1 MAWTTRY
8 CRADAAGGGDGTTNT
23 NSGANGAWNTTE
35 AMTNLAPGMQLWMV
49 AAGGTFN
56 LTTTT
61 LTPGAAGTHS
71 SPIVI
76 RGCNATPNDLTLDD
90 SDNSPAMPLLS
101 FTSGGISITG
111 TFILLQKL
119 SLTATTRASA
129 LVTSNT
135 EGNQVLACRVVNSF
149 NNSGARAI
157 SIQSSAIQFRVR
169 RCYLEAHTGA
179 AFVVELANAHCDI
192 SECRIV
198 GGVAGVQPQGGTSIR
213 QITGNIIQGYLTN
226 GISCLADARADIRN
240 NTIHGSSATNGI
252 LIAAQSA
259 GTGFTTVTGNLFS
272 GTLTN
277 GVNYAGSPSTL
288 RVRCFGNQYGPSV
301 TNKRVG
307 IVEDENWYDIN
318 LVDDPHID
326 SATNDFRLD
335 PESDAYG
342 TGYPQYFESLT
353 YNTQNAAGPISAAV
367 TVVALSEAVIDQ
379 IAAEAATASAA
390 AILLTPANKLATNA
404 SGDVSLESA
413 DQTAIATAAAAAI
426 LVTPANKLATT
437 ASGEVTAESV
447 TNPVDVNLPPIIPA
461 DVVSV
466 DGVPLITHL
475 AGAMPADQRAFAG
488 FSETGFDALVVSGT
502 TTSCVL
508 SATGLPAGFDPASP
522 PRPVKFLDGT
532 AVSEVAMVTDWDSG
546 TLTLSYTA
554 IGTAPSANSHIK
566 LGPPQKIDGLGLA
579 AAGLDQIVVETGI
592 NARQALAP
600 ILAVSAGVLS
610 GATSPSISIMA
621 GGNPA
626 TTRITAS
633 VDGNGN
639 RNAVTLNLPS

>member
-1 MAWTTRY
+1 M
-8 CRADAAGGGDGTTNT
+8 NT

-49 AAGGTFN
+49 AVGGTFN

-76 RGCNATPNDLTLDD
+76 RGCNATPNDLSLDD

-119 SLTATTRASA
+119 NLTATTRASA

-149 NNSGARAI
+149 NNAGARAI
-157 SIQSSAIQFRVR
+157 SIQGSALQFRVR
-169 RCYLEAHTGA
+169 RCYLEAHTGSGA
-179 AFVVELANAHCDI
+179 VVEFANAISDV

-198 GGVAGVQPQGGTSIR
+198 GGTAGVLVQLGTAAR
-213 QITGNIIQGYLTN
+213 GVNENIIQDYLTN
-226 GISCLADARADIRN
+226 GISCLADARVDIRN

-259 GTGFTTVTGNLFS
+259 GTGFATVTGNLFS

-288 RVRCFGNQYGPSV
+288 RVRCYGNQYGPSV

-307 IVEDENWYDIN
+307 IAEDENWYDLN
-318 LVDDPHID
+318 LVNDPHVD

-342 TGYPQYFESLT
+342 TGYPQYFETLT
-353 YNTQNAAGPISAAV
+353 YNTMNAAGSISAAL
-367 TVVALSEAVIDQ
+367 TVVGLSEAVIDQ

-390 AILLTPANKLATNA
+390 AILLTPANKLYTDTSGKVRLTAEVHTGATIP
-404 SGDVSLESA
+404 DV
-413 DQTAIATAAAAAI
+413 IAT
-426 LVTPANKLATT
+426 
-437 ASGEVTAESV
+437 ESV

-461 DVVSV
+461 DVVQI
-466 DGVPLITHL
+466 DGVTLMTHL

-626 TTRITAS
+626 TTRVTAS